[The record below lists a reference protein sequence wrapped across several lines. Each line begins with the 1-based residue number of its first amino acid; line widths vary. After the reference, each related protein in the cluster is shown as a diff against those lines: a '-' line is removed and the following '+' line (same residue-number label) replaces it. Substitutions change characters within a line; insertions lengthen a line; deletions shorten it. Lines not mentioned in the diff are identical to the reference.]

1 MVFVKMPVMHKL
13 LTHVLTLDILNVKPT
28 MPVSITLVC
37 VLQLHV
43 QQDTSAEEVTQMV

>member
-13 LTHVLTLDILNVKPT
+13 LTHAQIPDILHVKPT